1 MKKRISKLVSLL
13 VAAVM
18 LVGMLTVNVAAADK
32 GIIDE
37 LYDDY
42 GTGSTVEY
50 STAKAYDGK
59 RSIHIKAGTDNDRAY
74 LGQKSDL
81 GITRSNSYD
90 VTFYVYPVSTAGDMW
105 VSIDGG
111 VRGYLVYDG
120 TTLKDNRSIFTMEKL
135 TDPSKAGWWKASATN
150 KTAEGTWDPQLF
162 IAEGGFECY
171 IDMLT
176 VKDTTEAAPSFSSSF
191 EKAVTPDARVDYMPK
206 NLMVT
211 QVSST
216 ELSVSWR
223 NPAAPAI
230 SSIKLYDGDGTE
242 LVPTTAFSTAA
253 DAKIEYIDTA
263 FTANTE
269 KLYKVEFTY
278 GDNTVKSFVT
288 GFMPTGSGYD
298 YEIGNWKLVS
308 GSSPKPP
315 AKLTLDNNVYRT
327 AAPSIKVVSNFTG
340 GSNDHSKQQWLAVYA
355 DEALDTTATYRVTGY
370 AKMNNTAYIW
380 ERLLDD
386 QNGSNRIYTLH
397 GKYNE
402 YKSLTNWTK
411 FTFEGKPTSANTK
424 IINFNIE
431 GSIEDLWIDD
441 VSLYKLDADKN
452 PTGDDLLASI
462 GSADNF
468 ATTPEITLGTCQSK
482 TNAARLRWT
491 AGTEHKY
498 VAVYDTEMSEYTPVA
513 YVPASLG
520 YVDLE
525 NLAGGTTYTY
535 ILKGVDANGRE
546 SAAGVTATVTPEA
559 EALVINDYVT
569 SKSGNNVTVSV
580 DIKNNSASSD
590 VTAQLLLAVYEG
602 DVLQSLET
610 TAATAVPQTAI
621 GAAATTLSQTVAVPD
636 GQTLII
642 YLWNSLDG
650 MAPLKKC
657 VTYTAE

>member
-50 STAKAYDGK
+50 STAKAYDGR
-59 RSIHIKAGTDNDRAY
+59 RSIHINGAVW

-81 GITRSNSYD
+81 GITRNNCYD

-120 TTLKDNRSIFTMEKL
+120 TTLKDNRSIFIMEKL
-135 TDPSKAGWWKASATN
+135 TDPSKAGWWKASVTNVQAT
-150 KTAEGTWDPQLF
+150 GTWDPNFF
-162 IAEGGFECY
+162 IAESGFECY

-176 VKDTTEAAPSFSSSF
+176 VKDTAEAASSFSSSF

-370 AKMNNTAYIW
+370 AQMNNTAYIW

-397 GKYNE
+397 NSYNS

-411 FTFEGKPTSANTK
+411 FTFDGKPTSANTK

-431 GSIEDLWIDD
+431 GSVEDLWIDD
-441 VSLYKLDADKN
+441 VSLYKLDADSN

-468 ATTPEITLGTCQSK
+468 ATTPEITLGTCRSN

-491 AGTEHKY
+491 ARTEHKY

-569 SKSGNNVTVSV
+569 SKSGDNVTVSV
-580 DIKNNSASSD
+580 DIKNNSAGSD

-621 GAAATTLSQTVAVPD
+621 GAAATALSQTVAVPD

-657 VTYTAE
+657 VTQRSNKS